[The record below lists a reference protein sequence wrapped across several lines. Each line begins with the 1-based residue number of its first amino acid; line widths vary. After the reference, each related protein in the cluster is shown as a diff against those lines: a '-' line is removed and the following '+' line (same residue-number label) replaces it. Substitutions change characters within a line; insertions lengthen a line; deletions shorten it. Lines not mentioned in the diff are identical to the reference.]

1 MQDAERRRAVE
12 KKRKVERSARAR
24 VRELER
30 RRERLMSDAKASA
43 TRPCAKGKGN
53 NMQGSFFE
61 HCLCHT
67 ALMEL
72 SCLVDVR
79 AT

>member
-1 MQDAERRRAVE
+1 ME

-30 RRERLMSDAKASA
+30 RRERLMSDAKVSA
-43 TRPCAKGKGN
+43 AWPCAKGKTAYQSGRSVAELVN
-53 NMQGSFFE
+53 I
-61 HCLCHT
+61 CLYRT
-67 ALMEL
+67 ALEEA